1 MKKTN
6 VFDELI
12 NNTKRMVDHLV
23 EFKLQPRGSLDLQLD
38 TKLATPK
45 GVQIDSLSELAT
57 DETGVFA
64 YHGRKVVYL
73 FLAMAMGIVLI
84 KLKMVI

>member
-23 EFKLQPRGSLDLQLD
+23 EFKLQPRGSLDLQVRYEACH
-38 TKLATPK
+38 TK
-45 GVQIDSLSELAT
+45 
-57 DETGVFA
+57 
-64 YHGRKVVYL
+64 GR
-73 FLAMAMGIVLI
+73 AD
-84 KLKMVI
+84 